1 MLEKKKDIAFR
12 YDSSADIY
20 DNRYEPIQ
28 EKKYQEIFS
37 RVDANFNKEKIL
49 DAGCGTGTF
58 LNIIKNSSKD
68 NGNQLV
74 GIDLSTEMIKK
85 AHEKYPEISFVVAD
99 SDNLPFRDNVFDKIF
114 SVTHLQ
120 NLPEPEFTVKEM
132 HRIAVKEAIFA
143 VSILRKTWSNE
154 KLYSIFSEN
163 NFTIL
168 DEWQAELEDIGIICH
183 SD

>member
-12 YDSSADIY
+12 YDSSAEIY
-20 DNRYEPIQ
+20 DNRYESIQ

-37 RVDANFNKEKIL
+37 RVTSSFEKKKIL
-49 DAGCGTGTF
+49 DVGCGTGTF
-58 LNIIKNSSKD
+58 LNIIKKSSND
-68 NGNQLV
+68 NGNQLI
-74 GIDLSTEMIKK
+74 GIDISSEMIKK
-85 AHEKYPEISFVVAD
+85 AHEKYPEIAFLVAD
-99 SDNLPFRDNVFDKIF
+99 SDNLPFRDKVFDNVF

-120 NLPEPEFTVKEM
+120 NLPEPEYTVKEM
-132 HRIAVKEAIFA
+132 HRIAVKEALFA

-163 NFTIL
+163 NFTII